1 MHRLSKIRLIRWYQS
16 AIKTN
21 FLQQN
26 YRDVWLFLLE
36 SQQPCLKLVSSTY
49 LGQVWVGLCVE
60 YFPERS
66 YDYIQVYKMLLF
78 KKKFQNK
85 PPPCSRNNLS
95 QENMNYLSVMIF
107 LYICFRGNV
116 ISRLQTKSFQPERNF
131 TTKKLRRLVG
141 LQYAYQLQISSTNF
155 VTNTDLTSPDIQ
167 TDVDQ
172 RECPLW
178 KPPQ

>member
-26 YRDVWLFLLE
+26 YRDVWLLLLE

-60 YFPERS
+60 YFPKDHTITS
-66 YDYIQVYKMLLF
+66 KCIKCCYL

-85 PPPCSRNNLS
+85 SPPCSRNNLS

-107 LYICFRGNV
+107 LYMCFRGNV
-116 ISRLQTKSFQPERNF
+116 ISRLRTKSFQPERNF

>member
-1 MHRLSKIRLIRWYQS
+1 MLSIFPKDHTITS
-16 AIKTN
+16 KCIK
-21 FLQQN
+21 
-26 YRDVWLFLLE
+26 
-36 SQQPCLKLVSSTY
+36 CCY
-49 LGQVWVGLCVE
+49 L
-60 YFPERS
+60 
-66 YDYIQVYKMLLF
+66 

-85 PPPCSRNNLS
+85 SPPCSRNNLS

-107 LYICFRGNV
+107 LYMCFRGNV
-116 ISRLQTKSFQPERNF
+116 ISRLRTKSFQPERNF

-172 RECPLW
+172 RECPL
-178 KPPQ
+178 